1 MGSIRQPTPVKLVMP
16 MLARSC
22 AWFGQATRALS
33 GQFGHVSYI
42 SDDLPFDQTA
52 YYLPEMGAGLL
63 RRFVTFEGLVDPA
76 CLAEVKTLTNALER
90 EWSQEGKRTINL
102 DPGYLSAAKL
112 VLATTKDYA
121 HRIYL
126 GQGIYAE
133 VTLLYRHGVFE
144 ALPWTYPDYR
154 SAAYHRIL
162 GEIRAQ
168 YLAEL
173 RAARAPQGPT
183 LRSS

>member
-16 MLARSC
+16 MLAGSGAWLERATQALC
-22 AWFGQATRALS
+22 AQLGPA
-33 GQFGHVSYI
+33 SYV
-42 SDDLPFDQTA
+42 SDDLTFDQTD
-52 YYLPEMGAGLL
+52 YYSTEMGAGLL

-76 CLAEVKTLTNALER
+76 CLAQVKTLTNALES
-90 EWSQEGKRTINL
+90 EWSQAGQRTINL

-133 VTLLYRHGVFE
+133 VTLLYRHGAFE
-144 ALPWTYPDYR
+144 ALPWTYPDYQ

-162 GEIRAQ
+162 GEIRSR
-168 YLAEL
+168 YMVEL
-173 RAARAPQGPT
+173 RAATQGAI
-183 LRSS
+183 LRSG